1 MSDKARHLQVVP
13 KDEPKDEAQSPSLTE
28 DQPTT
33 TTAVTAEKVLKLL
46 KEGAAKNTDVEIA
59 GEKISNPKE
68 ALAKLKEAFS
78 LVKTYF
84 KNHLVVGIDL
94 DDIQFQKLGGDK
106 AGESTGNAT
115 LLDPKLHRHP
125 ARVVAVVLAHELRHA
140 HDSIQNEGLVQEA
153 VDTVFKSEDIGH
165 KYGMMVADFR
175 KFAGRFDRG
184 GNVKRGSKKIYRLY
198 AEEKFDEIFKIYEK
212 NYVDKQKTEDKKDA
226 AFEFFKSV
234 FPELDYSDEWGKDGD
249 FGVKKLPSRIE
260 AEAPAEISEQKKAA

>member
-1 MSDKARHLQVVP
+1 M
-13 KDEPKDEAQSPSLTE
+13 
-28 DQPTT
+28 
-33 TTAVTAEKVLKLL
+33 
-46 KEGAAKNTDVEIA
+46 
-59 GEKISNPKE
+59 
-68 ALAKLKEAFS
+68 
-78 LVKTYF
+78 
-84 KNHLVVGIDL
+84 
-94 DDIQFQKLGGDK
+94 
-106 AGESTGNAT
+106 
-115 LLDPKLHRHP
+115 
-125 ARVVAVVLAHELRHA
+125 
-140 HDSIQNEGLVQEA
+140 QEA